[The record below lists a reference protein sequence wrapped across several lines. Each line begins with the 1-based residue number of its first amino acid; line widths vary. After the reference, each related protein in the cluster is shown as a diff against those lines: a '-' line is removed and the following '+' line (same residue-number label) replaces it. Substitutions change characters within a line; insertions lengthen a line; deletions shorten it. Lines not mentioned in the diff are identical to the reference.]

1 MNISQI
7 SFCGREQ
14 NEYAVNHSSISQQAA
29 ATRAQLRGNTKLP
42 YDTFE
47 ISSKPIQAKKQQ
59 HPQHKK
65 AISKKTKVVDADKYA
80 KLVKENSFFR
90 ALVLGASAIGCVVC
104 LHGKPAETLDAVTVP
119 VSYGDSIIQLAEIY
133 GSDSDVI
140 IEANDLEGNKIE
152 KSMRIVIPSEYK
164 PIENEIKELQENLF
178 SSDLKQKEREEIE
191 TKIIN
196 LQNQIEVQSNIAQTY
211 TDGEFIYFKI
221 TLPTDGTQSSIQ
233 AQYEGSINV
242 EEFKRIFNIADGAIK
257 DNNYIGFE
265 WTEGGTVM
273 EYSNQDLYDG
283 DVIKVPVDAVT
294 IK

>member
-7 SFCGREQ
+7 SFSGREQ
-14 NEYAVNHSSISQQAA
+14 NEYAVNHSQISQQAA
-29 ATRAQLRGNTKLP
+29 ATRAKLRGNTGLP

-47 ISSKPIQAKKQQ
+47 ISSKPTQPKKQQ
-59 HPQHKK
+59 HPQQKK
-65 AISKKTKVVDADKYA
+65 VANKNTKVVDANKYA

-90 ALVLGASAIGCVVC
+90 ALVLGASAIGCIAC

-119 VSYGDSIIQLAEIY
+119 VSYGESIIQVAEIY
-133 GSDSDVI
+133 GSDADVI
-140 IEANDLEGNKIE
+140 IEANNLEGNEVE
-152 KSMRIVIPSEYK
+152 KSMRIVIPSEYS
-164 PIENEIKELQENLF
+164 PIEDEIKELQEKLF
-178 SSDLKQKEREEIE
+178 SSDLKQDEREEIE
-191 TKIIN
+191 TQILN
-196 LQNQIEVQSNIAQTY
+196 LQNQIERQQSIAQSY
-211 TDGEFIYFKI
+211 TDGEFIYFKL
-221 TLPTDGTQSSIQ
+221 TLPTDGSENHIQ
-233 AQYEGSINV
+233 AKYNGAINV

-283 DVIKVPVDAVT
+283 DVIKVPVDAIT

>member
-14 NEYAVNHSSISQQAA
+14 NEYAVNHSKISQQAA
-29 ATRAQLRGNTKLP
+29 ATRAQLRENSGLQ

-47 ISSKPIQAKKQQ
+47 FSSKPVQKQKTQPTHTKKY
-59 HPQHKK
+59 PNKNT
-65 AISKKTKVVDADKYA
+65 KTVDANKYA

-90 ALVLGASAIGCVVC
+90 ALVVGASAIGCAAC
-104 LHGKPAETLDAVTVP
+104 LLGKPAETLDAVTVP
-119 VSYGDSIIQLAEIY
+119 VSYGDSIVQIAEIY
-133 GSDSDVI
+133 NSDADVI
-140 IEANDLEGNKIE
+140 IEANNLEGNEVE
-152 KSMRIVIPSEYK
+152 KSMRIVIPSEYN
-164 PIENEIKELQENLF
+164 PIEDEIKELQEKLF
-178 SSDLKQKEREEIE
+178 SSKLKPNKREEIE
-191 TKIIN
+191 RQIIT
-196 LQNQIEVQSNIAQTY
+196 LQNQAEKQQNIAQAY

-221 TLPTDGTQSSIQ
+221 TLPTDGTQSPIQ

-242 EEFKRIFNIADGAIK
+242 EEFKRIFNIEDGAIK

-273 EYSNQDLYDG
+273 KYSNQNLYDG
-283 DVIKVPVDAVT
+283 DIIKVPVDAIT

>member
-14 NEYAVNHSSISQQAA
+14 NEYAVNHSKISQQAA
-29 ATRAQLRGNTKLP
+29 ATRAQLRENSGLQ

-47 ISSKPIQAKKQQ
+47 FSSKPVQKQKTQPTRTKK
-59 HPQHKK
+59 HPNKNT
-65 AISKKTKVVDADKYA
+65 KTVDANKYA

-90 ALVLGASAIGCVVC
+90 ALVVGASAIGCAAC
-104 LHGKPAETLDAVTVP
+104 LLGKPAETLYAVTVP
-119 VSYGDSIIQLAEIY
+119 VSYGDSIVQIAEIY

-140 IEANDLEGNKIE
+140 IEANNLEGHEVE
-152 KSMRIVIPSEYK
+152 KSMRIVIPSEYN
-164 PIENEIKELQENLF
+164 PIEDEIKELQEKLF
-178 SSDLKQKEREEIE
+178 SSDLKQDEREEIE
-191 TKIIN
+191 R
-196 LQNQIEVQSNIAQTY
+196 QQSIAQAY

-221 TLPTDGTQSSIQ
+221 TLPTDGTQSTIQ

-283 DVIKVPVDAVT
+283 DVIKVPVDAIT